1 MIQLNV
7 RKQGEVHDSLMN
19 DEEIRDATVLAI
31 QEPHARRIQGR
42 LLTTPMGH
50 HKWTKMVPS
59 SWREGRWPIRS
70 MLWVNKEVEAE
81 QVRIESPDM
90 TAAVVRLPDRLILVV
105 SVYVPGED
113 PQALRETCDSLRKAV
128 RDVRR
133 GAGVVVEVVIAGDF
147 NRHDQLWGGDE
158 VSLERQGEGDQ
169 IIDLM
174 SDFALSNLLRRGTK
188 TWQGGEYETTIDLV
202 MASEELTASTVK
214 CAIYGTEH
222 GSDHRAIET
231 IFDVSVPMPK
241 RQERLLLKNA
251 PWKEINA
258 RIAKT
263 LNVKPS
269 EGTVQTKTDT
279 LMSVVLEAVHAL
291 TPKAKPSPHAKRS

>member
-1 MIQLNV
+1 MKDQ
-7 RKQGEVHDSLMN
+7 DM
-19 DEEIRDATVLAI
+19 TVLAI

-50 HKWTKMVPS
+50 HKWTKIVPS
-59 SWREGRWPIRS
+59 VWREGRWPIRS

-158 VSLERQGEGDQ
+158 VSLDP
-169 IIDLM
+169 
-174 SDFALSNLLRRGTK
+174 NL
-188 TWQGGEYETTIDLV
+188 
-202 MASEELTASTVK
+202 
-214 CAIYGTEH
+214 
-222 GSDHRAIET
+222 
-231 IFDVSVPMPK
+231 
-241 RQERLLLKNA
+241 RLLCGVA
-251 PWKEINA
+251 
-258 RIAKT
+258 
-263 LNVKPS
+263 
-269 EGTVQTKTDT
+269 
-279 LMSVVLEAVHAL
+279 
-291 TPKAKPSPHAKRS
+291 